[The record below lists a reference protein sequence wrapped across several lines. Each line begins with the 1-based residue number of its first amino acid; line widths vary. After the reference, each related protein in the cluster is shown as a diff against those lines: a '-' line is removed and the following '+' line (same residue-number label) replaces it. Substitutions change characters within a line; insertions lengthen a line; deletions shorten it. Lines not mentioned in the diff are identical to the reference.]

1 MSSSQH
7 ASVSMATSS
16 KPALFQVQR
25 TESEGWVGGVG
36 GREEHLWVQ
45 SVATRRT
52 TRRRMGRKRRSKRRR
67 M

>member
-25 TESEGWVGGVG
+25 TESEGWVGGGGGGTSVG
-36 GREEHLWVQ
+36 AECGDEEDNEEED
-45 SVATRRT
+45 
-52 TRRRMGRKRRSKRRR
+52 GEKEEE
-67 M
+67 